1 MSFPARGPA
10 LDLDEASRR
19 LRESLLDCGESVL
32 AVSGGVDSLTLAA
45 FAHATPGARVRSVH
59 AVSPAVPAAATARVK
74 AFAAERGL
82 AVAMID
88 AGEFADEAYRV
99 NPANRCYFCK
109 SHLYDGIRARFG
121 ATVLSGANL
130 DDLDDYRPGLIAAR
144 ERAVRHPLVESG
156 FTKARV
162 RELARDLGLGDI
174 AELPAAPCL
183 SSRVET
189 GIRIEASALAL
200 VDAVEAE
207 LRAALRPE
215 TVRCRV
221 RHAGV
226 VVEMDEAALDRLPTA
241 DRATWIERIAL
252 RARAAGVAG
261 DVRFEAYRR
270 GSAFLVPRA

>member
-10 LDLDEASRR
+10 HDLAEARAR
-19 LRESLLDCGESVL
+19 LRDTLLDCGESVL

-45 FAHATPGARVRSVH
+45 FAHVTPGTRVTAVH
-59 AVSPAVPAAATARVK
+59 AVSPAVPAAATERVK
-74 AFAAERGL
+74 DFASERGVNL
-82 AVAMID
+82 VLLD
-88 AGEFADEAYRV
+88 AGEFSDEAYRQ

-109 SHLYDGIRARFG
+109 SHLYDGIRARFD

-162 RELARDLGLGDI
+162 RELARELGLGDI

-189 GIRIEASALAL
+189 GIRIEAPALAL
-200 VDAVEAE
+200 VDAIESE
-207 LRAALRPE
+207 LRAAFLPE

-221 RHAGV
+221 RRAGV
-226 VVEMDEAALDRLPTA
+226 VIEMDEAALVRFAA
-241 DRATWIERIAL
+241 DDGGAWIERIGA
-252 RARAAGVAG
+252 RARAAGLPG
-261 DVRFEAYRR
+261 DVRIEAYRR
-270 GSAFLVPRA
+270 GSAFLLPRA

>member
-1 MSFPARGPA
+1 MTSPARGPA
-10 LDLDEASRR
+10 HDIAEARAR
-19 LRESLLDCGESVL
+19 LRDTLLDCGESVL

-45 FAHATPGARVRSVH
+45 FAHATPGARVTAVH
-59 AVSPAVPAAATARVK
+59 AVSPAVPAAATERVK
-74 AFAAERGL
+74 AFASERGMDL
-82 AVAMID
+82 VILD
-88 AGEFADEAYRV
+88 AGEFSDEAYRQ

-109 SHLYDGIRARFG
+109 SHLYDGIRARFQ

-144 ERAVRHPLVESG
+144 ERSVRHPLVESG

-189 GIRIEASALAL
+189 GIRIEAPALAL
-200 VDAVEAE
+200 VDALESE
-207 LRAALRPE
+207 LRAALLPE

-221 RHAGV
+221 RRSGV
-226 VVEMDEAALDRLPTA
+226 VIEMDEAALARFA
-241 DRATWIERIAL
+241 EGDRAAWEERIGV
-252 RARAAGVAG
+252 RARAAGLAG

-270 GSAFLVPRA
+270 GSAFLLPRA